1 MPEQELVEAVF
12 GNGAELLGHNRNQD
26 VLKER
31 LQKTKVCDIGVLKE
45 DDPRRKELG
54 SRISYVRAVETA
66 RLGKLTR
73 ETLVP
78 VINKVATAIADSSR
92 PSISTVCRWL
102 HFYRE
107 SGNDVR
113 ALVPATK
120 ARGNRRRRFFGRR
133 IKNGELRND
142 PKAQERASKVAELLD
157 QAIDEVYLKDQRF
170 TVQAV
175 HDALR

>member
-1 MPEQELVEAVF
+1 MSQHRLSRNMQLKLRGREYVIEKRLPDGTIRIKDIVTDERSAMPEQELVEAVF

-54 SRISYVRAVETA
+54 RRISYVRAVETA

-78 VINKVATAIADSSR
+78 AINKVATAIADSSR
-92 PSISTVCRWL
+92 PSISTVCRW
-102 HFYRE
+102 
-107 SGNDVR
+107 
-113 ALVPATK
+113 
-120 ARGNRRRRFFGRR
+120 
-133 IKNGELRND
+133 
-142 PKAQERASKVAELLD
+142 
-157 QAIDEVYLKDQRF
+157 
-170 TVQAV
+170 
-175 HDALR
+175 